1 MLPATCCL
9 KSLVHR
15 ALELLH
21 FVVYVRPAMPSLLA
35 MVKFCTLDV
44 AIAPTSWETCLIED
58 HSRVASFCGCGIV
71 SVAMADADF
80 DLSQD
85 EVSALAGISMFFSAL
100 SLLGSGF
107 IIACYLRFREL
118 RMFTFKLVFMLSVN
132 DFINQVGDF
141 LQPSAAEVL
150 TARTA
155 DNVDA
160 LCMVQVRLLRVAW

>member
-1 MLPATCCL
+1 M
-9 KSLVHR
+9 
-15 ALELLH
+15 
-21 FVVYVRPAMPSLLA
+21 
-35 MVKFCTLDV
+35 
-44 AIAPTSWETCLIED
+44 IED

-132 DFINQVGDF
+132 DFINQVDDF